1 MGFKE
6 IISRVAQIHI
16 DEAFYYYELQRPGL
30 GSRFFI
36 EFKNATKYILL
47 DPYLFPPKLNDLREL
62 KLSVFPYMIIYEIV
76 DNTVYILAVF
86 HTSQDPRKK
95 PQK

>member
-6 IISRVAQIHI
+6 IISRAAQIHI
-16 DEAFYYYELQRPGL
+16 DEAFYYYELQQPGL

-47 DPYLFPPKLNDLREL
+47 DPYLFRLKSNNLREL
-62 KLSVFPYMIIYEIV
+62 KLSVFPYIIIYEIIEE
-76 DNTVYILAVF
+76 TVLIAAVF
-86 HTSQDPRKK
+86 HTSQNPRKK
-95 PQK
+95 P